1 MIQNAIKKMKKIYHF
16 VFAGLLIFLV
26 LLVIVEICLY
36 IKYFYI
42 CPNEELWQKFGVDSL
57 DCRGESYDVGLGF
70 MGLIGCW
77 IVGDLVLLGVM
88 RLKKT
93 K

>member
-1 MIQNAIKKMKKIYHF
+1 MQNESKNMKKIYHF

-26 LLVIVEICLY
+26 LLVIVEIYLC

-42 CPNEELWQKFGVDSL
+42 CPHEELWQKFGVDSL
-57 DCRGESYDVGLGF
+57 DCCGESYDVGRGF

-77 IVGDLVLLGVM
+77 IVGNLVLLGVM
-88 RLKKT
+88 YLKKQ